1 MDLSSLTSLL
11 RENVLDLRFSRRRPK
26 AGSSTRRMICT
37 MSDRI
42 LNSVNGRTV
51 LNYLPPGGANKTYNP
66 HAKNLALAWDILL
79 QDFRTISV
87 ESVQILA
94 QYDEQQFWNYFNESL
109 LPLSP
114 GDKLSL
120 MNS

>member
-1 MDLSSLTSLL
+1 
-11 RENVLDLRFSRRRPK
+11 
-26 AGSSTRRMICT
+26 
-37 MSDRI
+37 
-42 LNSVNGRTV
+42 V

-114 GDKLSL
+114 GDKLFL